1 MMDSDRLIFTRFQA
15 AEFEHYAGLM
25 MHPDVMRYIT
35 GEPLSQE
42 QAAKRFQKV
51 MKDNESRADIG
62 WFGVYHKLDQSF
74 VGLAKLVDFGD
85 HRAEAGYALLPA
97 YWGQRYASE
106 MLETMVALAKEVG
119 EFDVLIGV
127 VDPENAASIRILEKQ
142 GFIFYESLP
151 RDGETVHH
159 YRLLLKQ

>member
-1 MMDSDRLIFTRFQA
+1 
-15 AEFEHYAGLM
+15 
-25 MHPDVMRYIT
+25 
-35 GEPLSQE
+35 
-42 QAAKRFQKV
+42 
-51 MKDNESRADIG
+51 
-62 WFGVYHKLDQSF
+62 
-74 VGLAKLVDFGD
+74 VDFGD

-119 EFDVLIGV
+119 EFDALIGV

-142 GFIFYESLP
+142 GFIFYESVP